1 MSQGLAPDN
10 DPPPAGIDWDAITGR
25 PPFVLDEAAVQRR
38 IRGRSVLV
46 TGAAGSLG
54 VPLVN
59 ALLAAGP
66 ATLALYDQHEGS
78 LFRARQALGPASL
91 DVHLQAILGDVRD
104 RRRLQRVMGAVR
116 PDLVFHLAAYKHVP
130 WGEEDPEAFVATN
143 VLGARCVIEA
153 AGEAGVAQIVY
164 PSTDKAI
171 DPPSLYGATKRLV
184 EAMLR
189 VSSAG
194 GGPHSVIVRF
204 VNVLGS
210 QGSAPETF
218 ARQIRAGRPLSITD
232 QRMRRYWITP
242 QHANLLLLHAA
253 CLDGQG
259 EPALTVAP
267 DAGEEITIMDV
278 ARRLWAALSPQA
290 GEPEITVQ
298 GSRPGERLAEPL
310 TAPGES
316 LARLPLPGLLAVR
329 GIPLPTAGAVE
340 RAVQRV
346 LALLEGDANPQ
357 GLREALFRPI

>member
-1 MSQGLAPDN
+1 M
-10 DPPPAGIDWDAITGR
+10 
-25 PPFVLDEAAVQRR
+25 QRR

-46 TGAAGSLG
+46 TGAAGLG

-194 GGPHSVIVRF
+194 GGHTASSSVLSTSWGARAPRRRPCPPDPRRTAPVYHRPTHAP
-204 VNVLGS
+204 VLDH
-210 QGSAPETF
+210 PT
-218 ARQIRAGRPLSITD
+218 ARQPPLAPRRLPGRTRGAGVDR
-232 QRMRRYWITP
+232 
-242 QHANLLLLHAA
+242 
-253 CLDGQG
+253 G
-259 EPALTVAP
+259 
-267 DAGEEITIMDV
+267 
-278 ARRLWAALSPQA
+278 ARRRGRDHHHGRRPAPVGARSPQA

-298 GSRPGERLAEPL
+298 GRARESAWPGPSPP
-310 TAPGES
+310 PGVP
-316 LARLPLPGLLAVR
+316 ARLPLPGLLAVR